1 MTEAAKETTARIAAP
16 AFEPPA
22 AAGFLGLAVFAA
34 TFGITPGTTFFG
46 AAFPNVGFVSLDGTT
61 SGPAAVLAWALD

>member
-16 AFEPPA
+16 AFDPA

-46 AAFPNVGFVSLDGTT
+46 AALPNVGFVSLDGTT
-61 SGPAAVLAWALD
+61 SAPAAVLAWALD